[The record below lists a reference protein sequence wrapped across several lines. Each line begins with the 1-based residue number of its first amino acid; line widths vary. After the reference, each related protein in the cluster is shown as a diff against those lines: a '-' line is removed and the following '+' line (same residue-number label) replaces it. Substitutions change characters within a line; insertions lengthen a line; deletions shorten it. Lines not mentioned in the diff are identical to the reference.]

1 MAIEKKAL
9 IEISAILLTIKF
21 FAFILAPVAW
31 MVLHNQ
37 SCDFISLWNR
47 WDALNFLEIAKNGYT
62 AVGETRYF
70 IAHLP
75 LYPFMIRLA
84 AAVLGNYELAAL
96 IVSNLASFL
105 ACFYLYQLSRI
116 DYSESTALKSVF
128 YFTIFPTS
136 YFLIAGYT
144 ESLFLLLAIGSF
156 YYARKAKWSMAGVL
170 GALAAAT
177 RITGLVLVP
186 SLLWEYHAQRTEHP
200 KPPVAQ
206 RLKELTYIGM
216 ISLGF
221 LLYLAVNYWVFGTPF
236 AFIEM
241 QREHWFRQLAP
252 PWEGLVGAFWAISW
266 GEPSQKVMVGGAE
279 LLFGIFGL
287 VCIMYAVG
295 SKFHA
300 SYTIYMLF
308 TWLMAASTR
317 FWLSMPRYTL
327 SLFPL
332 FMILAV
338 VADKRQEWHYVMT
351 IAFLLFFSFFLILF
365 TQGRWAF

>member
-9 IEISAILLTIKF
+9 IEISAMVLAIKV

-31 MVLHNQ
+31 IVLHNQ
-37 SCDFISLWNR
+37 PCDFISLWIR
-47 WDALNFLEIAKNGYT
+47 WDALNYVEIAKNGYA

-75 LYPFMIRLA
+75 LYPIMIRLA
-84 AAVLGNYELAAL
+84 AAAVGNYELAAL
-96 IVSNLASFL
+96 IVSNLASLL
-105 ACFYLYQLSRI
+105 ACFYLYQLARI
-116 DYSESTALKSVF
+116 DYAESTALKSVF
-128 YFTIFPTS
+128 YFAIFPTS

-156 YYARKAKWSMAGVL
+156 YYARKAKWSVAGAL

-177 RITGLVLVP
+177 RMTGLALVP
-186 SLLWEYHAQRTEHP
+186 ALLWEYHTQHAERPKAPIAQ
-200 KPPVAQ
+200 Q
-206 RLKELTYIGM
+206 LKELSYIGM
-216 ISLGF
+216 ICLGF

-266 GEPSQKVMVGGAE
+266 GEPSQKVMLGGAE
-279 LLFGIFGL
+279 LLFGVFGL
-287 VCIMYAVG
+287 ACTLYAVG
-295 SKFHA
+295 TRLRP
-300 SYTIYMLF
+300 SYTLYMLL
-308 TWLMAASTR
+308 TWLMGASTR

-332 FMILAV
+332 FIILAA
-338 VADKRQEWHYVMT
+338 VADKRQEWHYVLT
-351 IAFLLFFSFFLILF
+351 IAFLIFFSFFLLLF
-365 TQGRWAF
+365 SQGRWAF

>member
-9 IEISAILLTIKF
+9 VEISAIVLAIKF

-31 MVLHNQ
+31 IVLQNQ

-47 WDALNFLEIAKNGYT
+47 WDAPHYVVIAENGYT
-62 AVGETRYF
+62 AVGENRYF
-70 IAHLP
+70 IVFLP

-84 AAVLGNYELAAL
+84 AAAVGNYELAAL
-96 IVSNLASFL
+96 TVSNLASLF
-105 ACFYLYQLSRI
+105 ACFYLYKLARI

-128 YFTIFPTS
+128 FFSIFPTS

-177 RITGLVLVP
+177 RMTGLVLVP
-186 SLLWEYHAQRTEHP
+186 SLLWEYHAQNAEHP

-206 RLKELTYIGM
+206 RLKDLMYIGM
-216 ISLGF
+216 IVLGF

-236 AFIEM
+236 AFIGM
-241 QREHWFRQLAP
+241 QQEHWFRQLAP
-252 PWEGLVGAFWAISW
+252 PWEGLVEAFWAIFW
-266 GEPSQKVMVGGAE
+266 REPSGKLMVGGAE
-279 LLFGIFGL
+279 LIFGIFGL

-295 SKFHA
+295 SRLHP

-332 FMILAV
+332 FMIFAL

-351 IAFLLFFSFFLILF
+351 IAFSLFFSFFLILF
-365 TQGRWAF
+365 TQGYWAF